1 MCRVAKSSKRRKQ
14 DQAKAVHKR
23 AEQARRKARDEL
35 VQQLTLAMQRLLD
48 PQTPPAEVAD
58 LVMLSVADDVALAAR
73 VVQRRIEA
81 GVEPHDIAEAG
92 RHLLAA
98 YTEEP
103 PAGALA
109 FAAVAAHFDGQEE
122 EEHRLT
128 AQLLDSSRAAEVDA
142 WLVVLD
148 YVIAPRHP
156 GQTTELLQP
165 YLVEHPE
172 DFRGHRVYARAIRAV
187 YQMADESE
195 RASSNP
201 LARFA
206 DRTALAVTRAALDAF
221 LERTAWG
228 ERVRVNAAG
237 HFEGAEGE
245 DLPDKERALFAAL
258 TVELA
263 LLSADDGEYGND
275 DLPVEDILR
284 QSEEEP
290 RRQTL
295 LAAFAADPQTPG
307 ELARLARDWDEGTV
321 YGLWQMESP
330 TADPGVWVRDLV
342 TGIRKYAEFPPGALE
357 GAPPWTSWLGC
368 LLPVDGIWRSTGVGL
383 RLSPAEADAIGEYAD
398 ASVRVLAVS
407 LAGDSSADIPGKPP
421 IRFGQ
426 AGPYGVISEF
436 DEPMEGEYAAFVSR
450 VVAAVVPESA
460 VEVLRYRAAPP
471 QKRKTAFG
479 SPAQLLTQAD
489 TVPVTEGQAKAW
501 LDEAIPA
508 LQGLTPREAA
518 DSDDRMD
525 VFRLESLLRQFEYEA
540 GPAEAAG
547 PAGMNVAWLRGE
559 LDTEAAL
566 DDAIE

>member
-1 MCRVAKSSKRRKQ
+1 VPVAKSSKRRKQ
-14 DQAKAVHKR
+14 DQAKAAHKR

-58 LVMLSVADDVALAAR
+58 LVMLSVADDAYLAAR
-73 VVQRRIEA
+73 VVQRRIDA

-109 FAAVAAHFDGQEE
+109 FAAVAAHADGQEE

-128 AQLLDSSRAAEVDA
+128 AQLLDAGRAGDVTA
-142 WLVVLD
+142 WLDVLD
-148 YVIAPRHP
+148 YVTVPWHP
-156 GQTTELLQP
+156 DETTELLEP

-172 DFRGHRVYARAIRAV
+172 DFRGHRIYARAIRAV
-187 YQMADESE
+187 YQMVDESE
-195 RASSNP
+195 RASSAP

-206 DRTALAVTRAALDAF
+206 DRTALAVTREALDAY

-228 ERVRVNAAG
+228 ERVRLIAAG
-237 HFEGAEGE
+237 HFEDARGD
-245 DLPDKERALFAAL
+245 DLPDEERAVFAAL

-263 LLSADDGEYGND
+263 LLSADDGDDRDD
-275 DLPVEDILR
+275 DLPAEDLLR
-284 QSEEEP
+284 QAEEEP

-295 LAAFAADPQTPG
+295 LEAFAAAPETPG
-307 ELARLARDWDEGTV
+307 ELARRARDWNEGVV
-321 YGLWQMESP
+321 YGLWRMEAP
-330 TADPGVWVRDLV
+330 TADPGVWVRDMV
-342 TGIRKYAEFPPGALE
+342 TGMPKYAEFPPGALE
-357 GAPPWTSWLGC
+357 GAPPWTTWLGG

-383 RLSPAEADAIGEYAD
+383 RLSPAEADAIGEYVD
-398 ASVRVLAVS
+398 AAVQVLAVS
-407 LAGDSSADIPGKPP
+407 LAGDSSLDVPAKPP

-426 AGPYGVISEF
+426 AEPYGVISEF
-436 DEPMEGEYAAFVSR
+436 DEPMAGEYAAFVSK

-460 VEVLRYRAAPP
+460 IEVLRYRAAPP
-471 QKRKTAFG
+471 RKRDMVFG
-479 SPAQLLTQAD
+479 SSAQLLTQAD
-489 TVPVTEGQAKAW
+489 AAPVTVDQAKAW

-525 VFRLESLLRQFEYEA
+525 LFRLESLLRQFEYEA

-547 PAGMNVAWLRGE
+547 QAGMNVAWLRAE
-559 LDTEAAL
+559 LDVEAAL
-566 DDAIE
+566 DDAID